1 MAAKFG
7 SSGTGMAGVG
17 SDSSYDP
24 NSGYGYYGSG
34 FDVDNMVSEIGSAF
48 ATLGAYGQQSM
59 NTISTYANDPNLTKN
74 VTATGASLWSSI
86 ATSVSEVASA
96 IADPDSLN
104 EHSEEDGL
112 VEFQRRMHEERQ
124 NRAAT
129 GSSSSRYSGFGSDDV
144 MSGKVNTSSI
154 GASKISQSSQEAEN
168 DMMTFNQWDNDHNNN
183 DDSFTTTTTDPT
195 TTTKSAPPSSINH
208 NDISTTTTTGT
219 SNDSSKTKK
228 IEGTGDEFF
237 SNFGA

>member
-1 MAAKFG
+1 MG
-7 SSGTGMAGVG
+7 
-17 SDSSYDP
+17 
-24 NSGYGYYGSG
+24 
-34 FDVDNMVSEIGSAF
+34 
-48 ATLGAYGQQSM
+48 
-59 NTISTYANDPNLTKN
+59 
-74 VTATGASLWSSI
+74 
-86 ATSVSEVASA
+86 
-96 IADPDSLN
+96 
-104 EHSEEDGL
+104 
-112 VEFQRRMHEERQ
+112 FQRRMHEERQ

-168 DMMTFNQWDNDHNNN
+168 DMMTFNQWDNDHKNN
-183 DDSFTTTTTDPT
+183 DDSFTTTTTTTTDPT